1 VTTRA
6 GFPQTGRYVLA
17 LVASVSAG
25 VLVAVQSR
33 INGEFGVAL
42 GNGALAALIS
52 FSVGLAVVS
61 LAMAVSPTGR
71 QGVGALRQA
80 LRAGDIRW
88 WGVLGGV
95 GGAFL
100 VLTQGLTA
108 GILGVALFSIAVVTG
123 QSLGALVIDS
133 RGWFGA
139 VKVALRPRRALG
151 ALIVVLGVVLALDVT
166 PGELPSTSAVIVLPL
181 LAGLGTG
188 FQQAV
193 NGRVKVAA
201 GSALTATFVNFTVGT
216 ATLAVVTLALWP
228 VIGPGDVDQ
237 TSWWLWTGGVIGA
250 LFIAIQ
256 VTTVGIIGVL
266 GLGVSLVSGQLV
278 GSLLLDL
285 FAPVAT
291 TDIGVATVAGLVVTL
306 AGAVLVTLGSA
317 PAKPST

>member
-1 VTTRA
+1 M
-6 GFPQTGRYVLA
+6 
-17 LVASVSAG
+17 
-25 VLVAVQSR
+25 LVAVQSR

-52 FSVGLAVVS
+52 FSVGLAVISV
-61 LAMAVSPTGR
+61 AMAFSPVGR
-71 QGVGALRQA
+71 QGVAALRVA
-80 LRAGDIRW
+80 LRSRDIPW
-88 WGVLGGV
+88 WSVLGGV

-151 ALIVVLGVVLALDVT
+151 ALIVVLGVVLALDVK
-166 PGELPSTSAVIVLPL
+166 PGELPSTSGVIVLPL

-193 NGRVKVAA
+193 NGRVKLAA
-201 GSALTATFVNFTVGT
+201 GSALTATFVNFMVGT

-228 VIGPGDVDQ
+228 VIGPGNVDQ

-317 PAKPST
+317 PARPSP